1 MEVLSD
7 QWEISSIFIGGQ
19 GEESILSQGTVGE
32 KWKKSGM
39 PGAKNYESKGR
50 PETLA
55 NSWSLYAML
64 SPFRAKAI

>member
-39 PGAKNYESKGR
+39 PGAKNYELTQKVD
-50 PETLA
+50 LKL
-55 NSWSLYAML
+55 WQILDLYM
-64 SPFRAKAI
+64 PC